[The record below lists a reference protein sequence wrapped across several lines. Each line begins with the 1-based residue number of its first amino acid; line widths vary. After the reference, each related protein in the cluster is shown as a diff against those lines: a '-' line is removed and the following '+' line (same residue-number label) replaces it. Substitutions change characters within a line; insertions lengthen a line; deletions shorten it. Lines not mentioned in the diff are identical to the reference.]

1 MRISFD
7 GIGEVAATFQVEESS
22 ALKAGDAA
30 CLTGDMQVGLGKT
43 GDIPCGVVL
52 SVAKDGC
59 AGVQIGGLAQV
70 RYSGTTAPQAGWC
83 ALCADGAG
91 GVSIPEKPETG
102 TQADTQAGTHSAMYL
117 VVSVDSAGKTAVI
130 KL

>member
-1 MRISFD
+1 MSISFD
-7 GIGEVAATFQVEESS
+7 GIGEVAATFQAEEDNT
-22 ALKAGDAA
+22 LKAGDAV
-30 CLTGDMQVGLGKT
+30 CLTGDMEVGLGKD

-52 SVAKDGC
+52 SVAEDGC

-83 ALCADGAG
+83 TLCADGAG
-91 GVSIPEKPETG
+91 GVSVPNSSGDGEKAKTG
-102 TQADTQAGTHSAMYL
+102 TQNAMYL
-117 VVSVDSAGKTAVI
+117 VVSVDTVEKTAVI